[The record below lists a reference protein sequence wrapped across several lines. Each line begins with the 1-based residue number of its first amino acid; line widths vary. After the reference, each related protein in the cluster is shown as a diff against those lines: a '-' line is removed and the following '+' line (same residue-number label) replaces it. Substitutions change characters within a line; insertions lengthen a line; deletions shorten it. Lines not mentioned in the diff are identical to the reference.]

1 MKNTGFIYKNN
12 LMLTVYRGD
21 VPFAMEKILSTGGAE
36 GLQRQDGKA
45 GNSQNEYVKFR
56 ISGIH

>member
-1 MKNTGFIYKNN
+1 
-12 LMLTVYRGD
+12 MLTVYRGD
-21 VPFAMEKILSTGGAE
+21 VPFAIGKILSTGGAE

-45 GNSQNEYVKFR
+45 DNSQNEYVKFR